1 VVLKCRVATH
11 AVKFGNQ
18 RRWRRETARAHGN
31 AAKLDQFCFTD
42 AALVGEK
49 KRKEAIRN
57 LAEDGGEGDRET

>member
-1 VVLKCRVATH
+1 MKCRVATH
-11 AVKFGNQ
+11 AVILGSERGRN
-18 RRWRRETARAHGN
+18 RETEPTHRN
-31 AAKLDQFCFTD
+31 PSELCQFCFTD